1 MIKMN
6 KNKMIDKAFEM
17 YKLKDEYVKAGYNG
31 PFKKRDQ
38 IYYGQRM
45 TVDQLVVAKKM
56 HKIANS

>member
-1 MIKMN
+1 MIKIN
-6 KNKMIDKAFEM
+6 KNKMI
-17 YKLKDEYVKAGYNG
+17 KDEYVKAGYNG

-38 IYYGQRM
+38 VYYGQQM